1 MEKISVAVR
10 FRPPNPAAADPS
22 PGCAGGGGDREWR
35 IDDTRVT
42 LVHRAAG
49 PVPGAPFVF
58 GKDPSSVLPLPR
70 LRCRSLFLSPIPRAL
85 VAPSLG

>member
-1 MEKISVAVR
+1 MEKISVVVR
-10 FRPPNPAAADPS
+10 FRPPNPDATDSSA
-22 PGCAGGGGDREWR
+22 AGGGGDREWR